1 MIVDDYIVYGS
12 GMNKSL
18 RQKPRLFILMSY
30 PISDF
35 VTLDLL
41 PRRIVDGFISDRFA
55 SDS

>member
-12 GMNKSL
+12 GVNKSQW
-18 RQKPRLFILMSY
+18 QKPRLFILMSY
-30 PISDF
+30 SISDF

-41 PRRIVDGFISDRFA
+41 PRRIVDGFISDRFP